1 MKEICE
7 SGELSNLSFER
18 IWMETQKCLSM
29 KNSHL
34 YFEILNEIGAL
45 STFTSELK
53 KFSKN
58 IISLKDLKENLL
70 SDEEKWAIL
79 TLNIKLNKKVK
90 VPNRFKKYS
99 NHLSTFVNTL
109 NGEIS
114 SKLVL
119 EALMEIDAF
128 RDKDRA
134 NKIYNLYKLVANENE
149 IMNNLDFFLLLDTVS
164 YTHLTLPTTRE
175 V

>member
-1 MKEICE
+1 M
-7 SGELSNLSFER
+7 
-18 IWMETQKCLSM
+18 
-29 KNSHL
+29 
-34 YFEILNEIGAL
+34 
-45 STFTSELK
+45 
-53 KFSKN
+53 
-58 IISLKDLKENLL
+58 L
-70 SDEEKWAIL
+70 SDEEKWALL

-119 EALMEIDAF
+119 EALMKIDAF
-128 RDKDRA
+128 RNKDRA

-149 IMNNLDFFLLLDTVS
+149 IMNNLDFFLLLDKLAKVKPKKIKDKNS
-164 YTHLTLPTTRE
+164 KLIKQEIFDKRILLIE
-175 V
+175 EFINE